1 MQKIVAA
8 TDLSAP
14 ARHAAERAAM
24 ISSHSAGELELV
36 HVADLSTLERLRLL
50 ISEQPADMQY
60 RVVSAG
66 QERLA
71 ELALS
76 LKQRFDVH
84 AGTHIL
90 TGRLLS
96 ELIQACQALSADLLV
111 CGAKGESF
119 IRHFSLGTTALRL
132 LNKSPCPVL
141 VVKQPP
147 HEAYKRVLVPVDF
160 SFASLAA
167 IQHARSLA
175 PHAMIVLMHAFEV
188 PFEGKMRY
196 ANISDDIIHEYRILA
211 RREALQKLEALR
223 QEANLS
229 VAESMLIVQ
238 HGDPGMRI
246 LEQEQERDCDLI
258 VMGKHGENAVE
269 ELLLG
274 SVTRRVL
281 EDCVSDVLV
290 STSQHEF
297 KH

>member
-1 MQKIVAA
+1 M
-8 TDLSAP
+8 
-14 ARHAAERAAM
+14 
-24 ISSHSAGELELV
+24 
-36 HVADLSTLERLRLL
+36 
-50 ISEQPADMQY
+50 
-60 RVVSAG
+60 
-66 QERLA
+66 
-71 ELALS
+71 
-76 LKQRFDVH
+76 
-84 AGTHIL
+84 
-90 TGRLLS
+90 
-96 ELIQACQALSADLLV
+96 
-111 CGAKGESF
+111 
-119 IRHFSLGTTALRL
+119 RL

-211 RREALQKLEALR
+211 HREALQKLEALR

-229 VAESMLIVQ
+229 VAESILIVQ

>member
-14 ARHAAERAAM
+14 ARHAAERAAI
-24 ISSHSAGELELV
+24 ISSHSAGKLELV

-84 AGTHIL
+84 AGTHIVM
-90 TGRLLS
+90 GNLLS
-96 ELIQACQALSADLLV
+96 ELIQTCQALSADLLV

-175 PHAMIVLMHAFEV
+175 PHSMIILMHAFEV

-196 ANISDDIIHEYRILA
+196 ANISDDIIHEYKVLA

-223 QEANLS
+223 QEANLP

-238 HGDPGMRI
+238 HGDSQINGQPSALKPG
-246 LEQEQERDCDLI
+246 D
-258 VMGKHGENAVE
+258 
-269 ELLLG
+269 
-274 SVTRRVL
+274 
-281 EDCVSDVLV
+281 DVFQIQLV
-290 STSQHEF
+290 
-297 KH
+297 

>member
-1 MQKIVAA
+1 
-8 TDLSAP
+8 
-14 ARHAAERAAM
+14 
-24 ISSHSAGELELV
+24 
-36 HVADLSTLERLRLL
+36 
-50 ISEQPADMQY
+50 
-60 RVVSAG
+60 
-66 QERLA
+66 
-71 ELALS
+71 
-76 LKQRFDVH
+76 
-84 AGTHIL
+84 
-90 TGRLLS
+90 
-96 ELIQACQALSADLLV
+96 
-111 CGAKGESF
+111 
-119 IRHFSLGTTALRL
+119 
-132 LNKSPCPVL
+132 
-141 VVKQPP
+141 
-147 HEAYKRVLVPVDF
+147 
-160 SFASLAA
+160 
-167 IQHARSLA
+167 
-175 PHAMIVLMHAFEV
+175 MIVLMHAFEV

-238 HGDPGMRI
+238 HGDPDMRI